1 MDIASWLRDLGLE
14 RYEDAFR
21 DNEIDAEI
29 LPTLSSD
36 DLKDLGVS
44 IVGHRRKLL
53 NAIANLKTSEID
65 AAAEA
70 SSVNPVQPIA
80 TTPARE
86 AERRQLTVMFIDMVG
101 STALAGRLD
110 PEDMGQLVRAYQERC
125 AEVIKRW
132 DGHVAKY
139 MGDGVLAY
147 FGWPKAH
154 EDDAERAVRAGL
166 EVARAIGELTIKDSA
181 KLAARVGIAT
191 GQVMVGDLVGEGAA
205 QEEAVVGETPNLAAR
220 LQSLATPGQVVIAPG
235 TRRLLGDVFE
245 LPDLG
250 RKSVKGIAE
259 PVRAFAVGGERVV
272 GSRFEARRGELLPM
286 EGRDQELALLLE
298 RWAQAKAGEGQGVL
312 LVGEAGIGKSRIS
325 RALLDAIAD
334 ESHTRIRY
342 QCSPYH
348 SDSALWPIIQ
358 QLRQAARFAG
368 DEPDDA
374 KLDKLEV
381 LLAQANCDV
390 QQAAPIIAD
399 LIGLDYEARYGDLGL
414 APQVQRLRTLELLVE
429 QLLGLAAVQ
438 PVLVLLEDAH
448 WIDPTTLELIEQSL
462 DRISAA
468 RVLIVLTSRPD
479 QQPEIAAHPH
489 ITRLTLN
496 RLGSSGVKAIVAR
509 LGGEDLSQDV
519 VDTIIA
525 RTDGVPLFVEEL
537 TKAVLE
543 TGQPS
548 VPASLHDSLMA
559 RLDRLP
565 DVREVA
571 QIAACIGREFSYSLL
586 AAVGGRPEPGL
597 ATTLERLA
605 AAELVFRRGT
615 LPAATYTFKHAL
627 VRDAA
632 YQSLL
637 RSKRQELH
645 AKIAEVLEARF
656 QNTVEAQPELLGHH
670 FTEADLTGP
679 AIRYWRRAAERAIQK
694 SANLEAIKHYK
705 KALNLVATLP
715 PTPDRDQTEVDLQL
729 GLGAALIAP
738 KSYAAEE
745 VRDAFARAEML
756 CRKTGDPTRRFRAL
770 RGLWSWHLLR
780 TNLDEASRLSG
791 ELLSLAE
798 QSGETA
804 RQLMARRVAG
814 TTNCGLGKYQAA
826 REHFARGLDLY
837 DPSDHDH
844 YVLLY
849 GEDPGL
855 FCYMYSAW
863 TDDWLG
869 HRNQALSWLKRG
881 LQVARDQANQY
892 SLSIVLVLSAFVYIG
907 RREPEEARLC
917 AEEAILV
924 SQEQGVAQWLAIAQ
938 VYHGWTLAAVGD
950 VNKGVDQTREGV
962 RAAYS
967 LGTLYAQTLNLV
979 ILADIYRMSGEYE
992 AGLKAL
998 DEVDGIIRHVG
1009 YGQWIPE
1016 LYRLR
1021 GDIQILDSRPAEAE
1035 EQFNKAIKIACNQNA
1050 KSLQLRA
1057 AVSLARLWCSQGKGS
1072 QARDLLAPIFGWF
1085 TEGFDT
1091 SDLMEAKALLDK
1103 LS

>member
-1 MDIASWLRDLGLE
+1 MDIASWLQELGLE
-14 RYEDAFR
+14 RYENAFR
-21 DNEIDAEI
+21 ENEIDAEI
-29 LPTLSSD
+29 LPKLTAD
-36 DLKDLGVS
+36 DLKDIGVEA
-44 IVGHRRKLL
+44 VGHRRRLL
-53 NAIANLKTSEID
+53 EAIAGLAECDSAPRAGPS
-65 AAAEA
+65 AALQA
-70 SSVNPVQPIA
+70 SPKGRA
-80 TTPARE
+80 AE
-86 AERRQLTVMFIDMVG
+86 AERRQLTVLFCDLVG
-101 STALAGRLD
+101 STELSARLD
-110 PEDMGQLVRAYQERC
+110 PEDMGGVIRSYQAGCTQVVRS
-125 AEVIKRW
+125 W
-132 DGHVAKY
+132 DGHVANY
-139 MGDGVLAY
+139 MGDGVLVY
-147 FGWPKAH
+147 FGWPQAH
-154 EDDAERAVRAGL
+154 EDDAERAVRSGL
-166 EVARAIGELTIKDSA
+166 DLVRAVA
-181 KLAARVGIAT
+181 KLQTPADVRLEARVGIAT
-191 GQVMVGDLVGEGAA
+191 GRVMVGDLVGEGAT
-205 QEEAVVGETPNLAAR
+205 QEQAVVGETPNLAAR
-220 LQSLATPGQVVIAPG
+220 LQSIAIPGQVVIAPG

-245 LPDLG
+245 LSDLG
-250 RKSVKGIAE
+250 PKSVKGIAE

-312 LVGEAGIGKSRIS
+312 LIGEAGIGKSRIS
-325 RALLDAIAD
+325 RALLDAIAG

-348 SDSALWPIIQ
+348 TDSTLWPIIQ
-358 QLRQAARFAG
+358 QLSQAARFAG

-381 LLAQANCDV
+381 LLAQADCDV
-390 QQAAPIIAD
+390 QRAAPIIAD
-399 LIGLDYEARYGDLGL
+399 LVGLDYEARYGDLGL
-414 APQVQRLRTLELLVE
+414 APQAQRLRTLELLVE
-429 QLLGLAAVQ
+429 QLLGLAALQ

-448 WIDPTTLELIEQSL
+448 WIDPTTLEMIEQGL
-462 DRISAA
+462 DRIAAA

-479 QQPEIAAHPH
+479 QQPDIAAHPH

-509 LGGEDLSQDV
+509 LGGEDLSQEI

-559 RLDRLP
+559 RVDRLP

-571 QIAACIGREFSYSLL
+571 QIAACIGREFSYALL
-586 AAVGGRPEPGL
+586 AAVAGQPESGL
-597 ATTLERLA
+597 AATLERLA

-656 QNTVEAQPELLGHH
+656 PNTVEAQPELLGHH
-670 FTEADLTGP
+670 FTEADLSGP

-694 SANLEAIKHYK
+694 SANLEAIKHYE
-705 KALNLVATLP
+705 KALKLVATLP

-814 TTNCGLGKYQAA
+814 TTNSGLGKYQAA
-826 REHFARGLDLY
+826 IEHFARGVDLY
-837 DPSDHDH
+837 DPSDQGH

-881 LQVARDQANQY
+881 LRVARDQANQY
-892 SLSIVLVLSAFVYIG
+892 SLSIVLVLSAFVHIG
-907 RREPEEARLC
+907 RREPEEVRRC
-917 AEEAILV
+917 AEEAIVV
-924 SQEQGVAQWLAIAQ
+924 SQEQGVVQWLAVAQ
-938 VYHGWTLAAVGD
+938 VYHGWALAAVGD
-950 VNKGVDQTREGV
+950 VNKGVDQAREGV

-967 LGTLYAQTLNLV
+967 LGTLYPQPIHLI

-1009 YGQWIPE
+1009 YGLWIPE
-1016 LYRLR
+1016 LYRVR

-1035 EQFNKAIKIACNQNA
+1035 EQFNKAIEIACDQDA

-1057 AVSLARLWCSQGKGS
+1057 AVSLARLWCSQGKSS

-1091 SDLMEAKALLDK
+1091 SDLIEAKALLYK